1 MQYPCSA
8 STCDPALH
16 SKPIMHISKAGNP
29 SGDLESKML
38 CSVPLGQNIG
48 EIMEGSQAE
57 RLIIVPCLS
66 VEAGLEAV

>member
-1 MQYPCSA
+1 
-8 STCDPALH
+8 
-16 SKPIMHISKAGNP
+16 MHISKAGNP